1 MKKRI
6 TLVNVAH
13 ELLAERLQPGDIAID
28 ATVGNGY
35 DTLFLA
41 EQVGET
47 GKVFGFD
54 IQHAALQEAQE
65 KCQQ

>member
-1 MKKRI
+1 MKKHI

-35 DTLFLA
+35 DTL
-41 EQVGET
+41 
-47 GKVFGFD
+47 
-54 IQHAALQEAQE
+54 
-65 KCQQ
+65 